1 MKTEFLK
8 SLGLEQSAIDAIMA
22 ENGKDIN
29 AAKSPFSDYEKIK
42 GDLTTAQATIIEL
55 EKNKGDVA
63 TLQKTIDDY
72 KAADEQRK
80 AQAEKDA
87 ARAAVE
93 ARFTKALG
101 DKREFSHDYIRAGV
115 LGDFE
120 KALAAEENKGKGDTE
135 IFDALTKDKDG
146 IFKSQ
151 NPMTATMGGL
161 GSAAQSGNHDKMTDA
176 EFYAAYYNQ
185 TKGK

>member
-8 SLGLEQSAIDAIMA
+8 SLGLEQSAIDAIMT
-22 ENGKDIN
+22 ENGKDIE
-29 AAKSPFSDYEKIK
+29 AAKAKFADYEQNKA
-42 GDLTTAQATIIEL
+42 DLKKANDTIAEL

-80 AQAEKDA
+80 EDEKKAA
-87 ARAAVE
+87 ARAEVE
-93 ARFTKALG
+93 ARFAKALG

-151 NPMTATMGGL
+151 AQMQAQMGGAGGTVEVD
-161 GSAAQSGNHDKMTDA
+161 GSLADA
-176 EFYAAYYNQ
+176 IRTQMF
-185 TKGK
+185 GKN